1 MKMKKLNHVMNYAK
15 LEIMRI
21 VKAVI
26 LHQINVL
33 VAMKDTLYL
42 RMMKSKKNV
51 KNVQL
56 KIVKNAM
63 EQNLLIYVLLV

>member
-1 MKMKKLNHVMNYAK
+1 MNYAK

-21 VKAVI
+21 AKAVI

-33 VAMKDTLYL
+33 VAMKDILYL

-56 KIVKNAM
+56 KIVKNVM
-63 EQNLLIYVLLV
+63 GLNLLIYVLLV

>member
-1 MKMKKLNHVMNYAK
+1 MNFAK

-21 VKAVI
+21 AKVVI

-33 VAMKDTLYL
+33 VAMKDILYL
-42 RMMKSKKNV
+42 MMMKSKKNV

-56 KIVKNAM
+56 KIVKNVM
-63 EQNLLIYVLLV
+63 ELNLLIYVLLV

>member
-1 MKMKKLNHVMNYAK
+1 MSYVK
-15 LEIMRI
+15 LEIKKI
-21 VKAVI
+21 VKVVI

-33 VAMKDTLYL
+33 VAMKGILYL
-42 RMMKSKKNV
+42 RMMKSKINV
-51 KNVQL
+51 KNAQL

>member
-1 MKMKKLNHVMNYAK
+1 MNYAK

-21 VKAVI
+21 AKAVI

-33 VAMKDTLYL
+33 VAMKDILYL
-42 RMMKSKKNV
+42 TMMKSKKNV

-56 KIVKNAM
+56 KIVKNVM
-63 EQNLLIYVLLV
+63 ELNLLIYVLLV